1 MPMLCNQSSRF
12 YCDSDEIEGLKKL
25 LGDEEKGRDSDF
37 DSALCLGA
45 LITLDIL
52 STHQLRYPADFMV
65 VFRALAFGEY
75 TSTQKKPTDKE

>member
-1 MPMLCNQSSRF
+1 MLCNQSSRL

-25 LGDEEKGRDSDF
+25 LNDEEKERDSDF
-37 DSALCLGA
+37 DSALCQGA

-52 STHQLRYPADFMV
+52 STQQLRYPADFMV

-75 TSTQKKPTDKE
+75 SNQKKQTDKEQP